1 MAEVPVYMAK
11 VTVGDSKKKHSTV
24 SLRVDA
30 TDAKAWFAAADTAAR
45 AATKVGLLQ
54 AAIFSLMAS
63 SQQYSF
69 AVEGEMV
76 NDAHVYPSAES
87 NVFNS
92 NKLLVSIK
100 TTNAGVPRNLTF
112 SIPQREPT
120 SFEMESNGENIVLVD
135 GGDVE
140 DLVTQILDTM
150 LSSYGSAVTAVNEI
164 TVNDD

>member
-24 SLRVDA
+24 ALRVDA

-54 AAIFSLMAS
+54 AAVFSLMGS

-87 NVFNS
+87 NTFNS

-112 SIPQREPT
+112 SIPQREPS
-120 SFEMESNGENIVLVD
+120 SFLMESNGENVVLD
-135 GGDVE
+135 DAGDVA

-150 LSSYGSAVTAVNEI
+150 LSSYGTAVTAVNEI

>member
-1 MAEVPVYMAK
+1 MAEVPVYIAK
-11 VTVGDSKKKHSTV
+11 VTVGDSKKRHSTV

-54 AAIFSLMAS
+54 AAVFSLMAS
-63 SQQYSF
+63 SQRYSF

-76 NDAHVYPSAES
+76 NDAHVYPDPET

-92 NKLLVSIK
+92 NKLNVSIK
-100 TTNAGVPRNLTF
+100 TTNAGLPSNLTF
-112 SIPQREPT
+112 TIPQREPS
-120 SFEMESNGENIVLVD
+120 SFEMESDGGSVVLAD

-140 DLVTQILDTM
+140 DLVTQIIDTM
-150 LSSYGSAVTAVNEI
+150 LSSYGTAVTAVNKI
-164 TVNDD
+164 TLNDD

>member
-11 VTVGDSKKKHSTV
+11 VTVGDSAKKFSTV

-54 AAIFSLMAS
+54 AAVFNLMMS

-76 NDAHVYPSAES
+76 NDAHVFPSLES
-87 NVFNS
+87 NSFNS
-92 NKLLVSIK
+92 NKLNVSIR
-100 TTNAGVPRNLTF
+100 TTNAGLPRDLTF
-112 SIPQREPT
+112 TIPQREPT
-120 SFEMESNGENIVLVD
+120 SFEMESDGVTVVLD
-135 GGDVE
+135 DADE
-140 DLVTQILDTM
+140 IADLVTQIIDTM
-150 LSSYGSAVTAVNEI
+150 LSSYATAVTAVNKI
-164 TVNDD
+164 TLNDD